1 MIVKVQNGNV
11 QRALAQLK
19 RKLQKSGRN
28 AEMARQEAFMRPG
41 EQRRAAHRR
50 SMKRIRKEERNGR

>member
-1 MIVKVQNGNV
+1 
-11 QRALAQLK
+11 
-19 RKLQKSGRN
+19 
-28 AEMARQEAFMRPG
+28 MARQEAFMRPG